1 MGAEP
6 GGEREHSLFIKKH
19 FKASTF
25 GGTYED
31 YTMVQ
36 PAFVVVDRNGLCNIV
51 ADGFC
56 LKFCAVFSNL
66 NLSKVDSCSH
76 VKYHYRNGEVKQAWS
91 WNTDELA
98 DVQPKDELK
107 FVSAF
112 GGATLVSV
120 RP

>member
-1 MGAEP
+1 MTSTH
-6 GGEREHSLFIKKH
+6 GGRVVRQE
-19 FKASTF
+19 ADNSTYGQCVSVKLTRAGRISPNF
-25 GGTYED
+25 
-31 YTMVQ
+31 
-36 PAFVVVDRNGLCNIV
+36 
-51 ADGFC
+51 ADVKCELSRGDAC
-56 LKFCAVFSNL
+56 LKIIFVI
-66 NLSKVDSCSH
+66 VR
-76 VKYHYRNGEVKQAWS
+76 YHCRNGEVKQAWS